1 MPHPAVLLLVALSA
15 SFTLA
20 TFLEHVLAAHAPRG
34 DDGNS
39 IMEILM
45 GESRRLLASH
55 FFVKADVYFH
65 SGNYPT
71 IFDENLMGNERHME
85 NILVDQHHH
94 EHHDD
99 HEHQAGGTAGND
111 HELPPM
117 TKPSSDFLAQFGEFF
132 RPSRHVH
139 LEEGAEVQEIL
150 PWLSVSMQLDPH
162 REETY
167 VVAGYWLRALM
178 RRVDEAEAVL
188 RQGWRQNPDSY
199 AILFEYGRLLWLDRR
214 DPVRARNIWE
224 LALRKWRQS
233 AAPVETKDPLAYREM
248 LGHLAQLE
256 SQTGRLDAALAY
268 LEELYRIAPTEAI
281 QKWLNDVRLQKNSTS
296 NSAPKPTP
304 PAP

>member
-1 MPHPAVLLLVALSA
+1 MPHPALVLLLALSA
-15 SFTLA
+15 CFSLA
-20 TFLEHVLAAHAPRG
+20 TFLEPALNFHTRRDNQSASV
-34 DDGNS
+34 
-39 IMEILM
+39 MEILM
-45 GESRRLLASH
+45 GESRRLLANH

-71 IFDENLMGNERHME
+71 IFDDNLMGNERHME
-85 NILVDQHHH
+85 QVLADPH

-99 HEHQAGGTAGND
+99 HDSPAPGPASQD
-111 HELPPM
+111 HELAPM
-117 TKPSSDFLAQFGEFF
+117 TKPASDFLARFGDYF

-167 VVAGYWLRALM
+167 VVTAYWLRALM
-178 RRVDEAEAVL
+178 HRVPEAEGVL
-188 RQGWRQNPDSY
+188 RQGWQQNPDSY
-199 AILFEYGRLLWLDRR
+199 AILFEYGRLLWLERKDSG
-214 DPVRARNIWE
+214 RARNIWE

-233 AAPVETKDPLAYREM
+233 KEPPETKDPLVYREI

-256 SQTGRLDAALAY
+256 SQVGRPEAALAY
-268 LEELYRIAPTEAI
+268 LEELYKLVPTDAVK
-281 QKWLNDVRLQKNSTS
+281 KWMDEVRVQKNSPS
-296 NSAPKPTP
+296 MPVPKPTP